1 MDVVTAT
8 RYRFERL
15 EQAVPMVVA
24 MVSMFFFFFFGGQI
38 REIHFHISYY
48 ESGVMSLQATLV
60 ELEIILP

>member
-24 MVSMFFFFFFGGQI
+24 MVSMFFFFFRLGK
-38 REIHFHISYY
+38 IHFHISYY

-60 ELEIILP
+60 EMKIILP

>member
-24 MVSMFFFFFFGGQI
+24 MVSMFFFVRLGK
-38 REIHFHISYY
+38 IHFHISYY